1 MKIFNSFKQKAN
13 EEENKKEEKQNEV
26 AVDEEYIKW
35 KKEKDFKANVGKL
48 EKLLKEHFQ
57 DEKNNGEKSFHYK
70 PYWYFNTYH
79 TAIWWT
85 DCAEWRTY
93 YETILSKEYWF
104 IKRLVEQDKID
115 TKKLAESIKDRGWSV
130 VNYNHSE
137 EIPFDKNEYWEEL
150 ALMHLSIQDK
160 PIEFLLSILK

>member
-1 MKIFNSFKQKAN
+1 
-13 EEENKKEEKQNEV
+13 
-26 AVDEEYIKW
+26 
-35 KKEKDFKANVGKL
+35 
-48 EKLLKEHFQ
+48 
-57 DEKNNGEKSFHYK
+57 
-70 PYWYFNTYH
+70 
-79 TAIWWT
+79 
-85 DCAEWRTY
+85 
-93 YETILSKEYWF
+93 
-104 IKRLVEQDKID
+104 LVEQDKID